1 MAVEAPRQVGEFVN
15 LSSRKVIRSM
25 KNPMDRCT
33 IVSILDKDILEFKHT
48 IEPGRFH
55 IPAGTYDKP
64 STLVVGPSSWWR
76 EIDLDQPMLEIPVSS
91 ISIAESVIR
100 DYCNGMLGCNM
111 SSNMPGLFF
120 VMGEVKSIDI
130 KLKYKDKLDEIK
142 AKQDNW
148 FKVLVR
154 LADSLWSRA
163 NGNPLT
169 ISDEMRLAARSLN
182 MNDKIW
188 LKDFQTVE
196 KVPCDGCG
204 NLNNPLYPV
213 CPVCKAVNKNS
224 PGAADLK
231 FAV

>member
-1 MAVEAPRQVGEFVN
+1 MAVDAPRQVGEFVN
-15 LSSRKVIRSM
+15 LSNRKVIRSM

-33 IVSILDKDILEFKHT
+33 IVSILDKDITEFKHT
-48 IEPGRFH
+48 IEPGKFY

-91 ISIAESVIR
+91 IAIAESVIR

-111 SSNMPGLFF
+111 SSAMPGLFF
-120 VMGEVKSIDI
+120 VMGEIKSIDI
-130 KLKYKDKLDEIK
+130 KVKYKDILDKTKL
-142 AKQDNW
+142 KQDEW

-154 LADSLWSRA
+154 AADSLWSRA
-163 NGNPLT
+163 NGNPLV

-182 MNDKIW
+182 MNDKMW

-196 KVPCDGCG
+196 KIPCKGCG
-204 NLNNPLYPV
+204 NLNNPLYAV
-213 CPVCKAVNKNS
+213 CPVCKAINQDS
-224 PGAADLK
+224 PGAKDLK